1 MVITKNRKPC
11 MIKIKL
17 TILIIIIGVSTG
29 SCLHFEVLKLV
40 RWILNIGK
48 LIKDC
53 LENYVI
59 QMER

>member
-1 MVITKNRKPC
+1 

-17 TILIIIIGVSTG
+17 TILMIIIGVSTG
-29 SCLHFEVLKLV
+29 SCLHFEVLKDGTQLV

>member
-1 MVITKNRKPC
+1 
-11 MIKIKL
+11 MIKTKL
-17 TILIIIIGVSTG
+17 SVIILIAGVSTG
-29 SCLHFEVLKLV
+29 SHLHFEVLKDGTQLV

-53 LENYVI
+53 LKNYVI

>member
-1 MVITKNRKPC
+1 